1 MRYHFIP
8 IRVTAT
14 AVGDIGNG
22 ILLAEMELFIF
33 FLESILATSISIKK
47 YVSLQFCNSNY
58 CDYPIEIWTTY
69 VKNMYMYIYMV
80 THIYGH
86 LLQHS

>member
-22 ILLAEMELFIF
+22 ILLAEMELFYL
-33 FLESILATSISIKK
+33 FLGK
-47 YVSLQFCNSNY
+47 YSGNFY
-58 CDYPIEIWTTY
+58 
-69 VKNMYMYIYMV
+69 
-80 THIYGH
+80 
-86 LLQHS
+86 